1 MFTDMFS
8 GLPPFVRIVI
18 DRFLASAKIVER
30 PVTPAEFPSLLDSLR
45 SSAQAGGEVG
55 ALTLEMN
62 GRPVTAVFVV
72 SV

>member
-1 MFTDMFS
+1 MFS
-8 GLPPFVRIVI
+8 GLPPYLRIVI
-18 DRFLASAKIVER
+18 DRFMKSARIAER
-30 PVTPAEFPSLLDSLR
+30 PVTPDEFPALLDSLR